1 MDTILVMVI
10 GLLPIVSAV
19 IVFASNS
26 SKTKNNINLPNGNM
40 GWPIIGQTLSFLK
53 AHRSTSMANFLE
65 DQCSR
70 YGKVFKCHLFGSA
83 TIVSCDYELNLFILQ
98 NKEKLFPA
106 SYPKAME
113 GILGTSSLLMTFGE
127 LYRKLRD
134 IVVSFSAMSKS
145 NPSFLHS
152 LQNIALSMMDSWK
165 DYKEI
170 AFRKQVKKFALDL
183 MLKTLLSIE
192 PEEPLALKILQDF
205 LTYMKGFVSL
215 PVEFFKNK
223 QQARA
228 RLSSTVGEIIKGREE
243 EKRRK
248 GDFLEV
254 ILSKGGVSDEEKVST
269 VLDILLAGYE
279 TSSTLISL
287 IVYFLGHS
295 PLAFQSFKKEHQS
308 IRKSK
313 AQQDKYLDFKD
324 YQKMEFTQNVINEAM
339 RCGNIVKFVHR
350 KATQD
355 VKCKGVIPSGW
366 KALPILAA
374 AHFDTSLPQNPFDF
388 DPWRWTNSKKVII
401 PFGGGPR
408 LCPGAELAK
417 VETAFF
423 LHHIVLNY
431 RCKVKPDDFPMAY
444 PYVEFQQGL
453 CWKLKWNIFSISPL
467 PF

>member
-10 GLLPIVSAV
+10 GLLPVVSAV

-26 SKTKNNINLPNGNM
+26 SKTKNNINLRNGNM

-98 NKEKLFPA
+98 NEEKLFPA
-106 SYPKAME
+106 SYPKAMK
-113 GILGTSSLLMTFGE
+113 GILGTSSLLMTSGE
-127 LYRKLRD
+127 LHRKLRG
-134 IVVSFSAMSKS
+134 IIVSFSAMSKS

-170 AFRKQVKKFALDL
+170 AFHKQVKKFALDL

-215 PVEFFKNK
+215 PVEFPGSHYSKAVK
-223 QQARA
+223 ARA

-254 ILSKGGVSDEEKVST
+254 ILSKEGVSDEEKVSI

-313 AQQDKYLDFKD
+313 AQQDKYLDFQD

-355 VKCKGVIPSGW
+355 VKYKEYVIPCGW
-366 KALPILAA
+366 KVLPILAA
-374 AHFDTSLPQNPFDF
+374 AHFDTSLHQNPFDF
-388 DPWRWTNSKKVII
+388 DPWRWTNSKKVIM

-423 LHHIVLNY
+423 LHHLVLNY
-431 RCKVKPDDFPMAY
+431 RWKVKLDDFPMAY
-444 PYVEFQQGL
+444 PYVEFQRGL
-453 CWKLKWNIFSISPL
+453 LLGIEAEHL
-467 PF
+467 L